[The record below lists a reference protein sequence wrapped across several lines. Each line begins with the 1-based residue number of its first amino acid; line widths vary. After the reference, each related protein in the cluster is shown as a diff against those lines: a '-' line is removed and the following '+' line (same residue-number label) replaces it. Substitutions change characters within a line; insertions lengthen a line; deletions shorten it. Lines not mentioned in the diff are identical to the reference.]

1 MSARELVEV
10 AVAGETG
17 PPWTTKIAVVV
28 RAGLLPWQE
37 LNVTAFLAGAIAG
50 SVPELLGRPYE
61 DADGTAYLPMFRQPV
76 VVLTADGELLRRA
89 RERAL
94 QRGLP
99 VSLFTA
105 DLFATGGDAENR
117 AAVRAV
123 PGADLDLVGL
133 AVHGPRTAVDKVVK
147 GARMHP

>member
-1 MSARELVEV
+1 MEV

-28 RAGLLPWQE
+28 REGLLPWQE
-37 LNVTAFLAGAIAG
+37 LNVTAFLSGAVAGA
-50 SVPELLGRPYE
+50 VPELLGHPYR

-76 VVLTADGELLRRA
+76 VVLTADAELLRRA
-89 RERAL
+89 RERAV

-99 VSLFTA
+99 VSMFTA
-105 DLFATGGDAENR
+105 DLFATGGDAANR

-123 PGADLDLVGL
+123 TGAELDLVGL
-133 AVHGPRTAVDKVVK
+133 AVHGPQTAVDKVVK
-147 GARMHP
+147 GARMHA